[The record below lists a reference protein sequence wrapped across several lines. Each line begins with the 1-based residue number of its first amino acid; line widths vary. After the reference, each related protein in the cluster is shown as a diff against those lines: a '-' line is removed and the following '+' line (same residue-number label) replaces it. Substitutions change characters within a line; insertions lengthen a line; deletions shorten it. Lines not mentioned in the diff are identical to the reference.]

1 MRRFLAS
8 HTSLFQRVE
17 TLEHNQ
23 LLLFDHQSENDRRL
37 GEVFQRLDN
46 SQLTPKEGVFFDG
59 QIFDA
64 YAFAS
69 EMYLCRM
76 NKQASIIMAVVTLFA
91 VMAHAQ
97 TVYQKDRWGD
107 AVYYFD
113 YEPTIWQIAC
123 IILL

>member
-1 MRRFLAS
+1 MFCRYWEKRKTFVGLKKFRNILKLS
-8 HTSLFQRVE
+8 RVVPVVV
-17 TLEHNQ
+17 Q
-23 LLLFDHQSENDRRL
+23 
-37 GEVFQRLDN
+37 
-46 SQLTPKEGVFFDG
+46 K
-59 QIFDA
+59 
-64 YAFAS
+64 
-69 EMYLCRM
+69 MYLCRM